1 MPSLEYYLE
10 KIPADAP
17 PSVRE
22 RMIEDAKRKVEEDVF
37 GIGFKRDANGR
48 PIERG
53 IGSVGNELAQH
64 VAAILKYEGSQA
76 AEPAREALVR
86 TEAARAKK

>member
-1 MPSLEYYLE
+1 MPCLDYYLE

-17 PSVRE
+17 PAVRE

-37 GIGFKRDANGR
+37 GVGFKRDANGR

-53 IGSVGNELAQH
+53 IGAPGNELAQH
-64 VAAILKYEGSQA
+64 VAADFEIRGR
-76 AEPAREALVR
+76 PGR
-86 TEAARAKK
+86 